1 MIIYHVIWGHINEL
15 IRLNIKNPVSHEK
28 YYMQHIICS
37 LAAQVVIS
45 NFSLELIVIIINQ
58 P

>member
-28 YYMQHIICS
+28 YYMLFSGHIKLFARTNS
-37 LAAQVVIS
+37 Y
-45 NFSLELIVIIINQ
+45 NY
-58 P
+58 

>member
-28 YYMQHIICS
+28 YHMLFCGTSGHI
-37 LAAQVVIS
+37 
-45 NFSLELIVIIINQ
+45 ELFARTNCYDY
-58 P
+58 